1 MAEKIKLE
9 IVEVRSNNSS
19 GVYTKYIEKDRGPG
33 NELSS
38 LT

>member
-9 IVEVRSNNSS
+9 IVEVRSDNSS
-19 GVYTKYIEKDRGPG
+19 GVQTKYIEKDRVSG